1 MKIRSWIRP
10 VGAVLALALVVAA
23 CGDDGTSDDQP
34 AGGEGGASAGPVSGS
49 LTFFAYEDA
58 FEPALLDPFE
68 QANPDLDVRT
78 AAFASGDETVTK
90 LQGGFQADVVNV
102 CVEDTV
108 RMVNLGLLQ
117 PIETSRIPAWDTMF
131 PAFKDLEGVTV
142 DGQVYLVPMVG
153 GTSGIMYNVDA
164 VPEGFDSYASVFDE
178 AYAGRIGL
186 DDDPLSGIALSA
198 MALGIEDPM
207 DLDDAEL
214 EQVKQFL
221 IEKKPLLRSLVKGDS
236 DQYQLFKSGEI
247 DVVVPGYKGSTE
259 TLQKD
264 GEPVEYSLAS
274 EGQLTWTCGYSIG
287 ANAENVD
294 AAYALIN
301 HYAQPE
307 TQGWQAENF
316 FYLVSN
322 EETLD
327 AVSETVVEEAGLED
341 PGNFANAIPY
351 TIPENYDAWQQVWRE
366 FKAA

>member
-1 MKIRSWIRP
+1 MRIRLWIRP
-10 VGAVLALALVVAA
+10 LGAVVALALVAAA
-23 CGDDGTSDDQP
+23 CGDDGSTDESSP
-34 AGGEGGASAGPVSGS
+34 GAGASAGPVSGS

-68 QANPDLDVRT
+68 QANPDVDVRT

-102 CVEDTV
+102 CVEDTT

-117 PIETSRIPAWDTMF
+117 PIDTSRIPAWDAMF
-131 PAFKDLEGVTV
+131 PSFTDLEGVTV
-142 DGQVYLVPMVG
+142 DGEVYLAPMVG
-153 GTSGIMYNVDA
+153 GTSGIMYNDEA

-198 MALGIEDPM
+198 MALGIADPM

-236 DQYQLFKSGEI
+236 DIYQLFKSGEI

-264 GEPVEYSLAS
+264 GEPVEYEFEDGPKGSKATKVKRTVPA
-274 EGQLTWTCGYSIG
+274 EDV
-287 ANAENVD
+287 ANA
-294 AAYALIN
+294 
-301 HYAQPE
+301 
-307 TQGWQAENF
+307 
-316 FYLVSN
+316 
-322 EETLD
+322 
-327 AVSETVVEEAGLED
+327 
-341 PGNFANAIPY
+341 
-351 TIPENYDAWQQVWRE
+351 
-366 FKAA
+366 

>member
-1 MKIRSWIRP
+1 MKGRTARRSVVI
-10 VGAVLALALVVAA
+10 VSLLCLVAAA
-23 CGDDGTSDDQP
+23 CGSDSATDEGSPADGS
-34 AGGEGGASAGPVSGS
+34 AASAAPLSGD

-68 QANPDLDVRT
+68 EANPEVDVRT
-78 AAFASGDETVTK
+78 AAFSSGDETVTK
-90 LQGGFQADVVNV
+90 LQSGFEADVVNV

-117 PIETSRIPAWDTMF
+117 PIDTSRIEAWDDMF
-131 PAFKDLEGVTV
+131 PAFRDLEGVTV

-153 GTSGIMYNVDA
+153 GTSGIMYDSEE

-178 AYAGRIGL
+178 AYAGRIGM
-186 DDDPLSGIALSA
+186 DDDPLSGVAVAA
-198 MALGIEDPM
+198 MALGLPDPM
-207 DLDDAEL
+207 HLDDAQL

-221 IEKKPLLRSLVKGDS
+221 IEKKPLLRSLVNGDA
-236 DQYQLFKSGEI
+236 DQAQLFRSDEI

-259 TLQKD
+259 TLKKE

-274 EGQLTWTCGYSIG
+274 EGQLTWTCGYAIG
-287 ANAENVD
+287 ANAANVD

-307 TQGWQAENF
+307 TQAWQAENF

-322 EETLD
+322 EGTL
-327 AVSETVVEEAGLED
+327 AVVPPKIVDEAGLED
-341 PGNFANAIPY
+341 PGNFENAIPY
-351 TIPENYDAWQQVWRE
+351 SIPDNYDDWVTVWRE